1 MRWYRQSPNTEY
13 LAVIIRDRDS
23 YEGPPA
29 MEVPVLQLSPGVCTA
44 RGRGAAQPPP
54 RTHNQSLHFSCSGR
68 YPVSDDPQD
77 SPSKPAVYRVLSY
90 SEDEEIAFQ
99 PHSVAFNFL
108 KL

>member
-1 MRWYRQSPNTEY
+1 MRAHLLWKCQSSSFHLVFALP
-13 LAVIIRDRDS
+13 
-23 YEGPPA
+23 GG
-29 MEVPVLQLSPGVCTA
+29 EV
-44 RGRGAAQPPP
+44 QPSPP
-54 RTHNQSLHFSCSGR
+54 RTHTQSLHFSCSGR